1 MQKTQLKE
9 KLLNTGIIIDNEWL
23 DKYVNIIVDKSIE
36 KHIKFHSQAHHII
49 PKCYFRFTN
58 RTVDNSASNKVEL
71 MFIDHALAHLYLA
84 NCTNDMQFKHRNMK
98 AVDHVLGNVNFKTL
112 EAYDIEKE
120 LIENSE
126 LYQSTYASTREYWSL
141 NCNLRDSSKWSARMW
156 KAVKTNGKKNK
167 GKRYVIK
174 GGVCRTAR
182 NEEEFTRL
190 LQDGWVA
197 GNSHKGSVTLHRGSE
212 QTVCVQL
219 SKLDT
224 YFDDYWVRG
233 IRPRGNMIKNW
244 YVIVKDN
251 HREYVSLNYL
261 DDMLQLGWTLERSPD
276 SD

>member
-23 DKYVNIIVDKSIE
+23 DKYVNIIIDKSLE

-49 PKCYFRFTN
+49 PKCYFRFAN

-141 NCNLRDSSKWSARMW
+141 NCNFKDSSKWSARMLET
-156 KAVKTNGKKNK
+156 ARTNGKKNK

-174 GGVCRTAR
+174 DGVCRTAKD
-182 NEEEFTRL
+182 EEEFIRL

-197 GNSHKGSVTLHRGSE
+197 GNSNIGSVTLHRGSE
-212 QTVCVQL
+212 QTICTQL

-233 IRPRGNMIKNW
+233 IRPRGNMTKNR
-244 YVIVKDN
+244 YIIVKDN

-261 DDMLQLGWTLERSPD
+261 DDMLQLGWTLERSPNNG
-276 SD
+276 